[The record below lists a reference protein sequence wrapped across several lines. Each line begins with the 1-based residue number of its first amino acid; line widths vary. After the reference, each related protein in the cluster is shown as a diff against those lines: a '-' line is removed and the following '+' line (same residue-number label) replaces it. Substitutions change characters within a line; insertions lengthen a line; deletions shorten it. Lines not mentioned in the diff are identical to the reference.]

1 MTRYSIAL
9 LGVTLLFAGLA
20 LADQSESAY
29 REEKITAAASEHRLR
44 LDYGNG
50 LFFGPAWDRLVDEG
64 RAAQFFLVGEEH
76 GIAENPLL
84 VAQLFTALSQHGYQ
98 KFAIEISPTM
108 AWYLDEALERDG
120 MDGLRALFSEP
131 GGEPAFFGMAEE
143 AQMLAAVRAAAP
155 AGRSV
160 FWGTDYE
167 VAGDRQLLKL
177 LERAEKPAAAEA
189 ALDVLVA
196 ASAAS
201 WAKYEATRSPQ
212 HIFSFAGDPTL
223 VRAVRET
230 WPEPDPWSAVI
241 LNTLEQTLT
250 VNRLWVLGSAWESN
264 AARAELQRENFLRYW
279 RAEKARGS
287 SPRVMAKYGAS
298 HIVQG
303 LSQTAVYDLGTLLPA
318 IAELEGG
325 HSFSV
330 MVVPGEGSM
339 IAGLN
344 PSTWGYEP
352 RPVEGGYLDGIAP
365 LTRAAFDDKF
375 TLIDLAALRPV
386 VGMNRGDL
394 DDELFRIVH
403 GFDMLLVMSGS
414 TPSSELV
421 HDTPQQ

>member
-108 AWYLDEALERDG
+108 AWYLDEALEQDG

-167 VAGDRQLLKL
+167 IAGDRQLLKL
-177 LERAEKPAAAEA
+177 L
-189 ALDVLVA
+189 
-196 ASAAS
+196 SMS
-201 WAKYEATRSPQ
+201 WWLRPPHPGQSTKRLAPR
-212 HIFSFAGDPTL
+212 
-223 VRAVRET
+223 
-230 WPEPDPWSAVI
+230 
-241 LNTLEQTLT
+241 NT
-250 VNRLWVLGSAWESN
+250 
-264 AARAELQRENFLRYW
+264 
-279 RAEKARGS
+279 
-287 SPRVMAKYGAS
+287 
-298 HIVQG
+298 
-303 LSQTAVYDLGTLLPA
+303 
-318 IAELEGG
+318 
-325 HSFSV
+325 FSV
-330 MVVPGEGSM
+330 SQAIRRSCVPSV
-339 IAGLN
+339 
-344 PSTWGYEP
+344 
-352 RPVEGGYLDGIAP
+352 RPGQSRTRGVP
-365 LTRAAFDDKF
+365 L
-375 TLIDLAALRPV
+375 
-386 VGMNRGDL
+386 
-394 DDELFRIVH
+394 
-403 GFDMLLVMSGS
+403 S
-414 TPSSELV
+414 
-421 HDTPQQ
+421 